1 MQKFLIYIAHPYSI
15 PIGRPLDAEIKKRGF
30 EAKWFVEIEAT
41 KSKLS
46 KNENLLNTVDEVINY
61 KPDVVLVAANEVPH
75 FFPGIKVQVFH
86 GFSVNKRNKD
96 KGHFRI
102 RGFFDLYCTQGPSTT
117 TYFKKLEKK
126 HSFFKVVETGW
137 SKVDVLFPKTE
148 SKKDSK
154 PTLFLASTF
163 TTSLSLAHNN
173 EVYNVIKK
181 LIENN
186 EWNWIINLHPKMDA
200 EIVQKFKQ
208 LEQYDNVTYIPFLD
222 SLLPLKNADVLIAD
236 TSSIITEFMIQEKPV
251 VTFNTKVPFEH
262 LINVTDVLEIENA
275 IDLAQC
281 RDIVEKLPS
290 GINTRLGT
298 EGVYLSGG
306 EQQRIAIAR
315 AILKDS
321 PIVILD
327 EATAFADP
335 DNEVKVQAAIRELS
349 NGKTVI
355 MIAHRLST
363 VANADKIFV
372 LSDGK
377 LAEEGKFDE
386 LRERGGLFSSMWNE
400 YQKSVCWKVS
410 KEA

>member
-126 HSFFKVVETGW
+126 YGFFKVVETGW

-251 VTFNTKVPFEH
+251 VTFNNNKPF
-262 LINVTDVLEIENA
+262 DYF
-275 IDLAQC
+275 
-281 RDIVEKLPS
+281 
-290 GINTRLGT
+290 INTLEAKDLEKNIRLA
-298 EGVYLSGG
+298 LSKPK
-306 EQQRIAIAR
+306 ELMNKISVFIN
-315 AILKDS
+315 
-321 PIVILD
+321 
-327 EATAFADP
+327 
-335 DNEVKVQAAIRELS
+335 NE
-349 NGKTVI
+349 
-355 MIAHRLST
+355 HPY
-363 VANADKIFV
+363 F
-372 LSDGK
+372 DGK
-377 LAEEGKFDE
+377 SSERIINASLDFLNSKTNTKLKKKPLNLIRKFKM
-386 LRERGGLFSSMWNE
+386 RRKFN
-400 YQKSVCWKVS
+400 YFKNFFKSN
-410 KEA
+410 

>member
-30 EAKWFVEIEAT
+30 EAKWFVEIDTT

-117 TYFKKLEKK
+117 TYFKELEKK
-126 HSFFKVVETGW
+126 YGFFKVVETGW

-148 SKKDSK
+148 SKGGSK

-181 LIENN
+181 LIESN

-208 LEQYDNVTYIPFLD
+208 LEQYENVTYIPFLE
-222 SLLPLKNADVLIAD
+222 SLLPLKSADVLIAD

-251 VTFNTKVPFEH
+251 VTFNNNKPFDYFV
-262 LINVTDVLEIENA
+262 NTLEA
-275 IDLAQC
+275 KDL
-281 RDIVEKLPS
+281 EKN
-290 GINTRLGT
+290 IR
-298 EGVYLSGG
+298 YALS
-306 EQQRIAIAR
+306 
-315 AILKDS
+315 K
-321 PIVILD
+321 P
-327 EATAFADP
+327 
-335 DNEVKVQAAIRELS
+335 KEL
-349 NGKTVI
+349 
-355 MIAHRLST
+355 M
-363 VANADKIFV
+363 DKISVFINNEHPYF
-372 LSDGK
+372 DGK
-377 LAEEGKFDE
+377 SSVRVIDACLDFLDTKTNSKLKKKPLNLIRKFKM
-386 LRERGGLFSSMWNE
+386 RKKFN
-400 YQKSVCWKVS
+400 YFKNFFKSN
-410 KEA
+410 